1 MEIETTAV
9 ITTRTRRTIYNTV
22 SMTIFYGRSTSFIV
36 SAPIQTIRK
45 RRKSPRRL
53 TCASSNHGQLFLLT
67 FTRLKLSTSVSRPP
81 RKKRRERRRN
91 TERNEQLQ
99 LKPVPKIKDH
109 IFHQIFKPSWDVTNE
124 AQFVWLFWNYT
135 LVFRM
140 QARTH
145 QTAAPFLGFKFRP
158 LLLSILP
165 EVLSNH
171 SNMIWN

>member
-1 MEIETTAV
+1 MGDLPVLSCQLQSRRSEKGENLPVASRV
-9 ITTRTRRTIYNTV
+9 RAAITGNYSFWRSRGWNCQRLRR
-22 SMTIFYGRSTSFIV
+22 GR
-36 SAPIQTIRK
+36 
-45 RRKSPRRL
+45 L
-53 TCASSNHGQLFLLT
+53 G
-67 FTRLKLSTSVSRPP
+67 
-81 RKKRRERRRN
+81 KKRPERRRN

-99 LKPVPKIKDH
+99 LKPLPKIKDH
-109 IFHQIFKPSWDVTNE
+109 IFHQIFKPSRDVTNE

-145 QTAAPFLGFKFRP
+145 QTAAPFLGFKFCP